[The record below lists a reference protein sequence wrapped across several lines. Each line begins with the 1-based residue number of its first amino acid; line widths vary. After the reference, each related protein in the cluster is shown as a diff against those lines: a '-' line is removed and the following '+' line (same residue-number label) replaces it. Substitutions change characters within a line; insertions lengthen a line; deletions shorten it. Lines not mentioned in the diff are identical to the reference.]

1 MKCGGEARGRDS
13 RENMGQ
19 EYRLP
24 TAYSQSRSAEFAR
37 LWHRDRPVAHTRLA
51 MSGNHVCLDV
61 MVMGLLSC
69 AL

>member
-1 MKCGGEARGRDS
+1 
-13 RENMGQ
+13 MGQ

-37 LWHRDRPVAHTRLA
+37 LWHGDRPVAHTRLA